1 MPQENC
7 KDEMEE
13 IEKRGYNLTEHLGK
27 GAFGDV
33 WRVQKTDGSAFAI
46 KRIRCIPKEMRR
58 ILREL
63 GILRR
68 LKDCGHP
75 GVIRIHEAWLGTM
88 RWTNQMLF
96 MVLDDGGVSL
106 SCYLYK
112 KEMRNPKDPLPNRD
126 AANKIAH
133 QLTKQLCTGVAFLH
147 SVSVIHR
154 NLKPGNVVVSL
165 FARLGCQQCHRT
177 CVVTDP
183 HVYRAR

>member
-75 GVIRIHEAWLGTM
+75 GVICMHKAWIGKNLVGWL
-88 RWTNQMLF
+88 RKKMLF

-106 SCYLYK
+106 YCYLYQE
-112 KEMRNPKDPLPNRD
+112 EMRKPKDHT

-133 QLTKQLCTGVAFLH
+133 ELTKQLCTGVAFLH
-147 SVSVIHR
+147 SV
-154 NLKPGNVVVSL
+154 
-165 FARLGCQQCHRT
+165 
-177 CVVTDP
+177 
-183 HVYRAR
+183 